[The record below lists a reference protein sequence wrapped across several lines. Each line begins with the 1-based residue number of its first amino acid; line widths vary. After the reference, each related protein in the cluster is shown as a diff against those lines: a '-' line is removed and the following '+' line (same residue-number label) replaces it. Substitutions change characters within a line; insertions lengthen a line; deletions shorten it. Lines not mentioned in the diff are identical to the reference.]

1 MRTIVYYVSGHGFGH
16 ARRTAPVLRAIVAAD
31 PAVRIVVR
39 TAAPAAMFDG
49 IANVRITAPAQDFD
63 PGAVERDA
71 LTVDPAA
78 SLARLAGVVSRKD
91 EIVAAEAAFV
101 RGCGAQLIAADIPFL
116 AGDVA
121 EAAGIPAV
129 AVGNFTW
136 DWIYEAYA
144 PPRTRGLVAAV
155 RASYG
160 KMRTLYQLPLG
171 HRVTSFREVVPVP
184 LLAERARGDRAATL
198 ARLGVEG
205 ADPRRRVLVAMRG
218 GVEVGVLRRAA
229 EASPEILFFTGQP
242 LPDAPANLRALPGDG
257 LDFTDALAA
266 CDAAVAKLGYGIV
279 SDCIANGVGLLHPP
293 RTGFREDE
301 ISLREGPRYLRMRGI
316 RREDFEAG
324 NWRNDLIALLDQ
336 AAPREWMSPNGGIVI
351 AERIVERLK
360 RT

>member
-1 MRTIVYYVSGHGFGH
+1 LRTIVYYVSGHGFGH
-16 ARRTAPVLRAIVAAD
+16 ARRTVPVLRAIAAAE
-31 PAVRIVVR
+31 PEVRVVVR

-49 IANVRITAPAQDFD
+49 IANVQIASPERDFD
-63 PGAVERDA
+63 PGVVERDA

-78 SLARLAGVVSRKD
+78 SLERLAGVLARKD
-91 EIVAAEAAFV
+91 AIVASEAAFV
-101 RGCGAQLIAADIPFL
+101 RASGARLIVADIPYL

-121 EAAGIPAV
+121 EAAGIEAV

-144 PPRTRGLVAAV
+144 SPRTRELVAAV
-155 RASYG
+155 RACYG

-171 HRVTSFREVVPVP
+171 HNVTSFREVVPVP

-229 EASPEILFFTGQP
+229 EASPEILFITGQRV
-242 LPDAPANLRALPGDG
+242 PDAPANLSALPGDG
-257 LDFTDALAA
+257 LDFTHALAA
-266 CDAAVAKLGYGIV
+266 CDVAVAKVGYGIV
-279 SDCIANGVGLLHPP
+279 SDCIVNGVGLLHPP
-293 RTGFREDE
+293 RVGFREDE

-316 RREDFEAG
+316 SREDLEAG
-324 NWRNDLIALLDQ
+324 NWRGGLTALLDQ
-336 AAPREWMSPNGGIVI
+336 AAPRERMSADGDVVI